1 MKLKNSE
8 QLNKIIREDIVEIEN
23 LLMMF
28 GINSKVKEY
37 YIGPTIIRYEINV
50 PKYVKIKRIL
60 ELELELALNLRVS
73 NIRIIVPVPG
83 KKLIG
88 IERENPFR
96 EPIMFLQH
104 FKENKFFGELPFIL
118 GKNEIG
124 EISELDLATTPHL
137 LIAGTTGSGKSV
149 FLNSILNSFVLNKSE
164 EDVKLILIDPKM
176 VEFMPY
182 NDIKHLLFPVVT
194 DGEKASKV
202 LKWAVKEM
210 DRRYSI
216 LAQENYRNIK
226 KYNEDKKEKLPY
238 IVIFIDDLADI
249 MLKEIKKEVE
259 KNLALIAQKSRAIG
273 IHLVVATQRPSVDIT
288 KGVLKANFPTR
299 ISFSVRTKIDS
310 FTILDQEGAEKL
322 LGKGDY
328 LLLKNG
334 RSNLE
339 RYQSMYISDRE
350 ILEVLKEYKV
360 KDKIYDEKL
369 LEELNMTDVNF
380 KIIVEKSNKYT

>member
-8 QLNKIIREDIVEIEN
+8 QLNKIVREDIVEIEN
-23 LLMMF
+23 LLMIH

-73 NIRIIVPVPG
+73 NVRIIVPVPG

-96 EPIMFLQH
+96 EPIIFLEN
-104 FKENKFFGELPFIL
+104 FKENKFNGELPFTL
-118 GKNEIG
+118 GKNEVG
-124 EISELDLATTPHL
+124 EIAELDLVTAPHL

-149 FLNSILNSFVLNKSE
+149 FLNSILNSFILNKSE
-164 EDVKLILIDPKM
+164 NEVKLILIDPKM

-182 NDIKHLLFPVVT
+182 NDIKHLLLPVVV
-194 DGEKASKV
+194 DGDRANKV
-202 LKWAVKEM
+202 LNWVVKEM

-226 KYNEDKKEKLPY
+226 KYNENKKEKLPY

-259 KNLALIAQKSRAIG
+259 KNLSLIAQKSRAIG

-310 FTILDQEGAEKL
+310 FTILDQDGAEKL

-334 RSNLE
+334 TFNLE
-339 RYQSMYISDRE
+339 RYQSMYISDNDVLE
-350 ILEVLKEYKV
+350 ILKDYKV
-360 KDKIYDEKL
+360 ENKVYDAELLEKL
-369 LEELNMTDVNF
+369 NMSDLNF